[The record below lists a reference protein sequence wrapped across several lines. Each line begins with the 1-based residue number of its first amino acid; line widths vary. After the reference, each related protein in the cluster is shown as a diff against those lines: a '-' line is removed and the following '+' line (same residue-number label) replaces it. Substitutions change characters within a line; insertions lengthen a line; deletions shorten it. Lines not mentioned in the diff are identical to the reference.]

1 MRCRAMVQEICG
13 SAPRSIA
20 HPGFHFHSDWSP
32 TGKEIAFVTEERG
45 VETRITEGEV
55 TFSIPPL
62 RTVFD
67 SLSDWRR
74 KVPDLQTAAQRS
86 Y

>member
-1 MRCRAMVQEICG
+1 MVQEIGG

-20 HPGFHFHSDWSP
+20 HPGFHFHPDGSP
-32 TGKEIAFVTEERG
+32 TGKRG
-45 VETRITEGEV
+45 VETRTTEGEV